1 MCLLILTLILG
12 PRAGIILWWLVNP
25 DRWDR
30 AFDTFIWPLLGFL
43 FVPWTTLMF
52 VAVAPTGN
60 PVGWDW
66 MWMGL
71 AFLGDL
77 FSYSG
82 GYGGRRSVP
91 GYPPAY

>member
-1 MCLLILTLILG
+1 VCLILLTLILG
-12 PRAGIILWWLVNP
+12 PRVGIIFWWIVNP

-30 AFDTFIWPLLGFL
+30 AFDTFIWPVLGFIFL
-43 FVPWTTLMF
+43 PWTTLMF

-66 MWMGL
+66 FWLFL
-71 AFLGDL
+71 AFVGDL

-82 GYGGRRSVP
+82 NAYSNRSRMGYGS
-91 GYPPAY
+91 Y